1 MTRLS
6 MSDTLEVKG
15 DKMKYVFRRAV
26 LGVVATP
33 LIAFAWV
40 FFIAVL
46 IGLGAEPTA
55 SVNQVWNDGLWLGVI
70 SAVIFTFGPLLA
82 NKGK

>member
-1 MTRLS
+1 
-6 MSDTLEVKG
+6 
-15 DKMKYVFRRAV
+15 MKYVFRRAV

-33 LIAFAWV
+33 IVAFAWV
-40 FFIAVL
+40 LFIATL

-70 SAVIFTFGPLLA
+70 VAVLFTFLPLL
-82 NKGK
+82 NKEK